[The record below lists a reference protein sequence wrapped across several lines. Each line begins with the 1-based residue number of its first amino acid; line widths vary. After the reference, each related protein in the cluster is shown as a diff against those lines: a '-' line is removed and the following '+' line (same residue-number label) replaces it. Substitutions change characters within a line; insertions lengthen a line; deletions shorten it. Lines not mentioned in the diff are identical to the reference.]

1 MPDLLNKYLEKIG
14 LKSYEDLHPE
24 ERETYKKWEESLS
37 GKKITDD
44 TVALFLVNLE
54 NDIIDELIKPELTKD
69 RDTFLKMQ
77 LDLIRKIKTF
87 LRTPELEKKMT
98 EYQLMNLIK

>member
-1 MPDLLNKYLEKIG
+1 MIDILDKYLQKIG
-14 LKSYEDLHPE
+14 VKSYDELLPE
-24 ERETYKKWEESLS
+24 EKNTYKEWEESLS

>member
-1 MPDLLNKYLEKIG
+1 MIDILDKYLQKIG
-14 LKSYEDLHPE
+14 VKSYEELLPDE
-24 ERETYKKWEESLS
+24 KNTYREWEESLS
-37 GKKITDD
+37 GKKITDES
-44 TVALFLVNLE
+44 TALFLVNLE
-54 NDIIDELIKPELTKD
+54 NDIIDELVKPGLTND
-69 RDTFLKMQ
+69 RDRFLKMQ